1 MKKKEYILH
10 NIAAKYILGEDVSVE
25 LSGKGPEIELLH
37 NLLIVSKELKESLD
51 NEKDISIISSLL
63 EEKKILTKKFEE
75 ISNITWRL

>member
-10 NIAAKYILGEDVSVE
+10 NIAAKYILGEDVNVE
-25 LSGKGPEIELLH
+25 LSGKGPELELLH
-37 NLLIVSKELKESLD
+37 NLLVVSKELKESLD
-51 NEKDISIISSLL
+51 SGNDIAVISKLL

>member
-10 NIAAKYILGEDVSVE
+10 NIAAKYILGEDVNVE
-25 LSGKGPEIELLH
+25 LSGKGPELELLH
-37 NLLIVSKELKESLD
+37 NLLVVSKELKESLD